1 MTGPASTRRIT
12 ARDVELKHQPDYHQ
26 AVKKQ
31 MCKSSRIVFHQCIAV
46 LLAILLLIPGLLLL
60 SACQTQPAGD
70 TGLPIR
76 VGTLACEDTLP
87 FWVAEQSGL
96 FKDAG
101 FSVEIKVF
109 ASSRALS
116 TAVAANEVDLAVLDS
131 LATVSLAASGT
142 PLQLLWVAL
151 GTDAKQG
158 HFNIVTNPSS
168 GYRYLS
174 DLLDVPI
181 AVEQDTMG
189 EYIVDCAVTAA
200 EMSSEDFQF
209 ETTVSTAVCYDLL
222 STGQVKA
229 AVLPA
234 PWAYYAERNGMTVV
248 YDDAYGENISQTLM
262 VANVKFIDSLD
273 AEQIAAL
280 QGVWDDAVDI
290 LNASPDDYMALLVQ
304 KSGLPPMIA
313 DGYQLSVYPQAERL
327 EGWIIS
333 AVSEWMTAE
342 GLLKGAVNYNQ
353 QTGRLE

>member
-1 MTGPASTRRIT
+1 M
-12 ARDVELKHQPDYHQ
+12 
-26 AVKKQ
+26 
-31 MCKSSRIVFHQCIAV
+31 
-46 LLAILLLIPGLLLL
+46 PGILLL

-76 VGTLACEDTLP
+76 VGTIACEDTLP

-116 TAVAANEVDLAVLDS
+116 AAVAANEVDLAVLDS
-131 LATVSLAASGT
+131 LATVSLVASGT

-158 HFNIVTNPSS
+158 HFSIVTNPSS

-174 DLLDVPI
+174 DLLDAPI

-200 EMSSEDFQF
+200 EMSSEDFRI
-209 ETTVSTAVCYDLL
+209 EPTVSTAVCYDLL

-234 PWAYYAERNGMTVV
+234 PWVYYAERNGMTVV
-248 YDDAYGENISQTLM
+248 YDDAYGQNTSQTLM
-262 VANVKFIDSLD
+262 VASVDFIDSLD
-273 AEQIAAL
+273 AELIAAL
-280 QGVWDDAVDI
+280 QGVWNDAVDI
-290 LNASPDDYMALLVQ
+290 LNAAPDDYMTLLVQ

-313 DGYQLSVYPQAERL
+313 DGYQLSVYPQAERP

-333 AVSEWMTAE
+333 AASEWMTAE
-342 GLLKGAVNYNQ
+342 GLLKGAVNYSQ